1 MIRACSFHKIAEKL
15 IFSITQSIIFPF
27 HYDIVYFL
35 SFPPPQVV
43 ARIYVSTRDVPYKRV
58 QFACIVSGKTVFA
71 ADVS

>member
-27 HYDIVYFL
+27 HYDIPIL

>member
-1 MIRACSFHKIAEKL
+1 MLFSQDRWKVNIFDYAKYNLSFSL
-15 IFSITQSIIFPF
+15 RYS
-27 HYDIVYFL
+27 DIVYFL
-35 SFPPPQVV
+35 SFSPPQVV